1 MAHLWMKQALEE
13 AHIAQSKGEV
23 PIGCVIVYQNTIIA
37 ASHNQTLSI
46 QDPTA
51 HAEIQAIRQA
61 ASYLNN
67 HRLLET
73 SLYIT
78 LEPCIMCYGA
88 IIQARIP
95 NVIFGAYD
103 QRTGV
108 FSQPKLS
115 NLLSLNHHPSWEGG
129 IMEAECAE
137 LLRSFFK
144 TKR

>member
-1 MAHLWMKQALEE
+1 MSPTWMKKALEE
-13 AHIAQSKGEV
+13 AHIALSKDEV
-23 PIGCVIVYQNTIIA
+23 PIGCVIVYQDTIIA
-37 ASHNQTLSI
+37 SSHNQTLST

-51 HAEIQAIRQA
+51 HAEVQAIRQA
-61 ASYLNN
+61 AAHLNN

-129 IMEAECAE
+129 IMEAECAT
-137 LLRSFFK
+137 LLTSFFK
-144 TKR
+144 SKR